1 MVTKN
6 DITGDK
12 LISRASTPA
21 FEVGYEAIWGKKKQI
36 VALLDGD
43 IFCYRAG
50 FSCEKE
56 GEATEPL
63 SIAIARIDSAI
74 DVCLQ
79 EVGAVEFKLFLTG
92 YNNFRKEVYPEYKAN
107 RTAAKP
113 IYLQQLR
120 QHLIDNRSAFVCEG
134 MEADDLLAIN
144 QEENTVICTIDKDLK
159 QVVGRHYNF
168 VKKEF
173 VDVDELQGL
182 RTYYAQFLIG
192 DTVDNIIGIA
202 GLGPA
207 KSSKLMNSCIN
218 EAEMFVKIRE
228 LYNDDTRMR
237 MNGICL
243 WMKRT
248 LDDDWGVYFDTMVGS
263 IDE

>member
-1 MVTKN
+1 MSRN

-12 LISRASTPA
+12 LVSKASTPA
-21 FEVGYEAIWGKKKQI
+21 FEAGYEAIWGKKI
-36 VALLDGD
+36 VSLLDGD
-43 IFCYRAG
+43 IFCYRSG
-50 FSCEKE
+50 YSCEKE

-63 SIAIARIDSAI
+63 AIAIARLDSAI
-74 DVCLQ
+74 DLCLQ
-79 EVGAVEFKLFLTG
+79 EVGSVEYKLFLTAS
-92 YNNFRKEVYPEYKAN
+92 NNFRKEVYPGYKAN
-107 RTAAKP
+107 RTSPKP
-113 IYLQQLR
+113 IYLEQLR
-120 QHLIDNRSAFVCEG
+120 QHLIDNRSAIVANG
-134 MEADDLLAIN
+134 MEADDYLAIN
-144 QEENTVICTIDKDLK
+144 QTDNTVICTIDKDLK

-173 VDVDELQGL
+173 DTVDELQGL
-182 RTYYAQFLIG
+182 RTFYAQFLIG

-207 KSSKLMNSCIN
+207 KSSKLMNACTN
-218 EAEMFVKIRE
+218 EAEMFIKIRK